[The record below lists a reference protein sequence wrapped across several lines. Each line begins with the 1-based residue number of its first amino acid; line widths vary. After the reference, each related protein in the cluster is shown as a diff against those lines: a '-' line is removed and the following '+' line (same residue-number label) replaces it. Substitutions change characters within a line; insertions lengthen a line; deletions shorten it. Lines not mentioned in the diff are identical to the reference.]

1 MKNITV
7 AKFIVK
13 KIEEWGVRDVPV
25 FQGGA
30 IMNVLSEI
38 GKSKKIKYYCPYHEQ
53 ALAMAVDAYSRING
67 FGVGIVTSGP
77 GGTNLLTGVA
87 CSYYDSIPCI
97 FFTGQVGQFH
107 ITGKRKV
114 RQRGFQETDN
124 VSIFKPV
131 TKFSY
136 QIQSPSEIGYIL
148 DKAYHIATSGRPGPV
163 LIDVPFN
170 IQKALIDPNKIK
182 KFKIKINKTPIDNDV
197 LKLVSCLNNAKK
209 PLFIAG
215 GGVRISSQINNFLKL
230 SKNSNIPFATTWP
243 AQDIINSNHNLYMGS
258 VGRHAHL
265 SACYTSQEADLIV
278 TFGVRFSPKISTKL
292 FAKKAKIIAIDV
304 DNYELTQGLVNP
316 KLKMNYDLINFFNE
330 NKNLLKVKKHP
341 TNAWHD
347 LCKVIKNKFY
357 ENYAELASNQKG
369 NFVNPYTFT
378 KSFSKIVPD
387 KSILLTDAGCNLTY
401 FMQSFLTKKNQR
413 IISAWGNSPMG
424 YSVAAGIGAQLA
436 SKSKNVFSFIG
447 DGSFLI
453 NLQELNFIKFNK
465 IPLKIIIFDN
475 KIFGNTKIGCEA
487 YKIKSV
493 GNDVSTGYYPPE
505 IKKIS
510 KSFDIKYLYLKN
522 NKNENQLIKK
532 FIDHKKA
539 CILHINIHPDHP
551 LIEHLEKV

>member
-1 MKNITV
+1 MITV
-7 AKFIVK
+7 AKHIAN
-13 KIEEWGVRDVPV
+13 KIESWGVKHVPI

-38 GKSKKIKYYCPYHEQ
+38 GKNKKIKYYCPYHEQ
-53 ALAMAVDAYSRING
+53 ALAMAVDAYSRITG

-124 VSIFKPV
+124 VSIFRPI

-136 QIQSPSEIGYIL
+136 QIKNPEEIDYIL

-170 IQKALIDPNKIK
+170 VQVAKINPSKIK
-182 KFKIKINKTPIDNDV
+182 KFNFKEKKITCNND
-197 LKLVSCLNNAKK
+197 LTKLVKLINLSKK

-215 GGVRISSQINNFLKL
+215 GGVRISKQEKNFLDLAYKI
-230 SKNSNIPFATTWP
+230 KIPIITTWP
-243 AQDIINSNHNLYMGS
+243 AQDIINSNNNLYFGS

-265 SACYTSQEADLIV
+265 SACKISQEADLIV
-278 TFGVRFSPKISTKL
+278 SFGVRFSPKISTEL
-292 FAKKAKIIAIDV
+292 FARKAKLVAIDI
-304 DNYELTQGLVNP
+304 DNAELNEGLVRP
-316 KLKMNYDLINFFNE
+316 TLKINVNLKNFFKEKKYLSKIKKNNNLDWINFCLKT
-330 NKNLLKVKKHP
+330 KN
-341 TNAWHD
+341 T
-347 LCKVIKNKFY
+347 FF
-357 ENYAELASNQKG
+357 ENYKCLNSKKRN
-369 NFVNPYTFT
+369 NFVNPYFFV
-378 KSFSKIVPD
+378 KELSKIVPD

-401 FMQSFLTKKNQR
+401 FMQAFLSKKSQR

-424 YSVAAGIGAQLA
+424 YSVAAGIGAKLA
-436 SKSKNVFSFIG
+436 AKSKLVISLIG

-453 NLQELNFIKFNK
+453 NLQELQFIKFNK
-465 IPLKIIIFDN
+465 IPLKIIVFDN
-475 KIFGNTKIGCEA
+475 KVFGNTKIGCEV
-487 YKIKSV
+487 YKIKNV
-493 GNDVSTGYYPPE
+493 GNDISSGYYPPE
-505 IKKIS
+505 VKKLA

-522 NKNENQLIKK
+522 DANSNNVIKK
-532 FIDHKKA
+532 FLNYQKA
-539 CILHINIHPDHP
+539 AILHLNISPNHP
-551 LIEHLEKV
+551 LIEHQEI